1 MDEVEGVHM
10 DEMSRKEKERK
21 KRTLYLLPAE
31 LRAADQ
37 RDEDKNKNQEVLR
50 R

>member
-1 MDEVEGVHM
+1 M
-10 DEMSRKEKERK
+10 DEMSRKEKE

-37 RDEDKNKNQEVLR
+37 RAEDKNKNQVVLR